1 MMLGSSYPKYRHQV
15 AADVERLSSVVHLI
29 YEESTKLN
37 LMPAKIAA
45 TLRLPVWRRF
55 TSAVDNTLTLGMLKV
70 YYKEK
75 SAGIF
80 LKLEL

>member
-45 TLRLPVWRRF
+45 MLRLPVWRRF
-55 TSAVDNTLTLGMLKV
+55 TSAVESTLTLGMLKAW
-70 YYKEK
+70 YKEE
-75 SAGIF
+75 SEGIF
-80 LKLEL
+80 